1 MLSRQVP
8 PTSPAFSYT
17 VKIDPGTFE
26 CLGHEQ
32 ARHTRTGDDDPEFAI
47 SHLRLTAD
55 PICASRSLSRPPGSG
70 QPSADSWSALT
81 AYYGRSTNSPR
92 GARLEA
98 ENGNRQRAA
107 MGSANRLKLGLFGAN
122 CSSGRAVTMVAERWS
137 GSWPDCVRLAQ
148 FADEAGVEFMLPIG
162 RWKGYGG
169 DTDYQGATWETVT
182 WACGLLAKTRR
193 LTVFGT
199 VHAPL
204 IPPLIAAKEFVTADH
219 IGEGRF
225 GLNVVCGWNEGE
237 FEMFGA
243 TLRDHEAR
251 YEYAQEWLDIVK
263 LAWSRHEDFD
273 FGGRF
278 FTLKGVRTKPQP
290 YDGTRPLIMNAGAS
304 ATGQAFAI
312 RNCDA
317 LFSTIPLGI
326 SFEQTAS
333 HISSV
338 QALARQAGREIDVY
352 TVGVVTCRRTAEE
365 ARDYYRHAVVDNADW
380 AAVDNILAMKN
391 ITPQS
396 YSPDEFQRIRDH
408 QANGMGGLPLVGD
421 PDAVA
426 RDLARLAALGL
437 KGIAVSFVNYLDEL
451 PYFCAE
457 VLPRLTRLGLREGP
471 TAGWSA
477 G

>member
-1 MLSRQVP
+1 M
-8 PTSPAFSYT
+8 
-17 VKIDPGTFE
+17 E
-26 CLGHEQ
+26 
-32 ARHTRTGDDDPEFAI
+32 PEI
-47 SHLRLTAD
+47 
-55 PICASRSLSRPPGSG
+55 GS
-70 QPSADSWSALT
+70 D
-81 AYYGRSTNSPR
+81 
-92 GARLEA
+92 
-98 ENGNRQRAA
+98 QRDA

-122 CSSGRAVTMVAERWS
+122 CSSGRAVTTVPERWS

-148 FADEAGVEFMLPIG
+148 MADQAGIEFMLPIG

-169 DTDYQGATWETVT
+169 DTDYQGATLETVT
-182 WACGLLAKTRR
+182 WACGLLAKTER

-204 IPPLIAAKEFVTADH
+204 LSPLIAAKEFVTADH

-263 LAWSRHEDFD
+263 LAWSPHEDFD
-273 FGGRF
+273 FDGRF
-278 FTLKGVRTKPQP
+278 FRLKGVRAKPKP
-290 YDGTRPLIMNAGAS
+290 YGGTRPLIMNAGAS

-317 LFSTIPLGI
+317 LFSTISRGI
-326 SFEQTAS
+326 SFEETAR
-333 HISSV
+333 HVRGV
-338 QALARQAGREIDVY
+338 QALAQQAGRNIDVY
-352 TVGVVTCRRTAEE
+352 TVGVVTCRPTERE
-365 ARDYYRHAVVDNADW
+365 AQDYYQYAVVDNADW

-391 ITPQS
+391 ITPQMH
-396 YSPDEFQRIRDH
+396 SPEEFQRLRNH

-421 PDAVA
+421 PDLVS
-426 RDLARLAALGL
+426 RDMVRLAALGL
-437 KGIAVSFVNYLDEL
+437 KGIAVSFLNYLDEL

-457 VLPRLTRLGLREGP
+457 VLPRLARLGLRD
-471 TAGWSA
+471 TKIRVTN
-477 G
+477 